1 MADLASILTNPNY
14 VNANEATKRAIF
26 DKFSVQDSNFTNANT
41 ATQEAIRAKFGV
53 PSVAAPP
60 PPGVPQLSQA
70 TGEVPVGRQPFSV
83 RGFVA
88 NTVPLVRP
96 TVEALGAALGGVA
109 GTALGPVGTLGGA
122 GLGYGA
128 AKGVL
133 DVAENLA
140 GTRELPKTIGEAM
153 IGGAQD
159 VGMGAATEGVGRV
172 IGPVVGAAVGKIADL
187 RKLPQN
193 KAADIA
199 RQALGPDL
207 PEVLNVLR
215 AAQGQGVSAAQATA
229 NINSPTWQAL
239 IQRATARDPR
249 FLGALEQSQ
258 GEVSLNALARLAGG
272 STATEARGT
281 AEAMKRGL
289 NTRTEPMKQAALK
302 GADIGRYVGQYS
314 RDAGRLEAEAAEKVA
329 DVRFLK
335 GAEQTALQAGI
346 PKGPINVEDIGRYT
360 YPLELAK
367 KADEWATQAANAS
380 LDVGLAARE
389 AKAASDALKNAGF
402 SPLQTDTLIARVG
415 GIAKDPAFASND
427 VMQTAVRNL
436 QKDLAAWTDVNGVIP
451 AAALD
456 AIRKNSVNATV
467 RDLLKG
473 DPVAQ
478 KKAAA
483 ELLTTLRPML
493 VDAIEAAGG
502 KGYREYL
509 AEYSKGMQKIA
520 EKKLTGE
527 ALNLWK
533 TNKDA
538 FVRLVQGESPEVVE
552 KFLGP
557 GNYNIAT
564 ELSENT
570 MSVLREQAQK
580 HLTNLKIDKQ
590 ASAGQDALR
599 QLMMDNLSKI
609 RLPSYLSAVASTTN
623 KALDILEN
631 KIGRKTM
638 TTLTESLQTPGGAVS
653 LLERLPAQER
663 NRILKLL
670 SNPSEW
676 KEGTRAAVRGAAA
689 GSLNALAPERTGN
702 NAMTGDSARIVE
714 MQD

>member
-1 MADLASILTNPNY
+1 
-14 VNANEATKRAIF
+14 
-26 DKFSVQDSNFTNANT
+26 
-41 ATQEAIRAKFGV
+41 
-53 PSVAAPP
+53 
-60 PPGVPQLSQA
+60 
-70 TGEVPVGRQPFSV
+70 
-83 RGFVA
+83 
-88 NTVPLVRP
+88 
-96 TVEALGAALGGVA
+96 
-109 GTALGPVGTLGGA
+109 
-122 GLGYGA
+122 
-128 AKGVL
+128 
-133 DVAENLA
+133 
-140 GTRELPKTIGEAM
+140 
-153 IGGAQD
+153 
-159 VGMGAATEGVGRV
+159 
-172 IGPVVGAAVGKIADL
+172 
-187 RKLPQN
+187 
-193 KAADIA
+193 
-199 RQALGPDL
+199 
-207 PEVLNVLR
+207 
-215 AAQGQGVSAAQATA
+215 
-229 NINSPTWQAL
+229 
-239 IQRATARDPR
+239 
-249 FLGALEQSQ
+249 
-258 GEVSLNALARLAGG
+258 
-272 STATEARGT
+272 
-281 AEAMKRGL
+281 
-289 NTRTEPMKQAALK
+289 
-302 GADIGRYVGQYS
+302 
-314 RDAGRLEAEAAEKVA
+314 
-329 DVRFLK
+329 
-335 GAEQTALQAGI
+335 
-346 PKGPINVEDIGRYT
+346 
-360 YPLELAK
+360 
-367 KADEWATQAANAS
+367 
-380 LDVGLAARE
+380 
-389 AKAASDALKNAGF
+389 
-402 SPLQTDTLIARVG
+402 VG

-599 QLMMDNLSKI
+599 QLMMDNLSKT